1 MLFNCHVD
9 FLNDFGVSL
18 YAAMYSEMCADSIR
32 LLPKFRI
39 ADGCPSIPKGFNSS
53 AGERGDDDGYPVGP
67 DPTPRDAPVPTPP
80 TPATRSIPT
89 GSLNPLLSRAQRRWI
104 ILAAVVVVGLVVHLC
119 VRASVAAPTR
129 HPADDIEA
137 TVEVQEAYLAAVEKK
152 KLAKALDE
160 SLRNTGDLSPA

>member
-89 GSLNPLLSRAQRRWI
+89 GSLNSLLSRAQRRWI

-119 VRASVAAPTR
+119 VRATVA
-129 HPADDIEA
+129 A
-137 TVEVQEAYLAAVEKK
+137 TVEVQESYLAAIETKN
-152 KLAKALDE
+152 LAKPLDE